1 MDNEGAGRQQEG
13 EFEVLEGRRGQGAV
27 PVHDTGEAA
36 AGGFW
41 GEVWVLISGVC
52 AHGPSSGRPDGSV
65 VLHNRVAYAVVT
77 QDVSAV
83 PEALYYGCR
92 FVVHV

>member
-1 MDNEGAGRQQEG
+1 MFRVFTGAGRQ
-13 EFEVLEGRRGQGAV
+13 GAA
-27 PVHDTGEAA
+27 PVHDTSEAA
-36 AGGFW
+36 AGALW

-52 AHGPSSGRPDGSV
+52 AHGPFSGRPDGSV

-77 QDVSAV
+77 QDVAAV

>member
-13 EFEVLEGRRGQGAV
+13 EFEVFASAGRQGAV
-27 PVHDTGEAA
+27 PVHDTCETARGS
-36 AGGFW
+36 FW

-52 AHGPSSGRPDGSV
+52 ARGPSSGRPDGSV

-77 QDVSAV
+77 QDVAAV